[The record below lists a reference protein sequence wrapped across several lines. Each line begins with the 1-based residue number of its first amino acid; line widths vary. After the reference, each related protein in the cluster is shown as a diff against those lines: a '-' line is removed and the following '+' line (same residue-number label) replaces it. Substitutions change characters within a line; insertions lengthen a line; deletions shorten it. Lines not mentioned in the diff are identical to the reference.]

1 MCNTVPPSTPL
12 AGRGG
17 AEGGTEFLAHAPG
30 MRSAAVEAPAVDLEV
45 PGRQRM
51 RECTRCRRRGEPDDS
66 EI

>member
-1 MCNTVPPSTPL
+1 MQNCGPCNSV

-17 AEGGTEFLAHAPG
+17 AAGGTKCLAHAPD
-30 MRSAAVEAPAVDLEV
+30 MRSAGTEAPAVDLEV
-45 PGRQRM
+45 PGKSRM

>member
-1 MCNTVPPSTPL
+1 MCNTVPPGTAL
-12 AGRGG
+12 ARGDG
-17 AEGGTEFLAHAPG
+17 AVGGTEFLAHARD

-51 RECTRCRRRGEPDDS
+51 RECTRCRRRGVPDDS

>member
-1 MCNTVPPSTPL
+1 MCKTVPPGNPL

-17 AEGGTEFLAHAPG
+17 AAGGTEFLAHARD

-45 PGRQRM
+45 PGKQRM
-51 RECTRCRRRGEPDDS
+51 RECTRCRRRGDPDDS

>member
-1 MCNTVPPSTPL
+1 MCSIVPPGNLSSR
-12 AGRGG
+12 RGG
-17 AEGGTEFLAHAPG
+17 EAGGTKFLAHARD
-30 MRSAAVEAPAVDLEV
+30 MRSADTEAPAVDLEV